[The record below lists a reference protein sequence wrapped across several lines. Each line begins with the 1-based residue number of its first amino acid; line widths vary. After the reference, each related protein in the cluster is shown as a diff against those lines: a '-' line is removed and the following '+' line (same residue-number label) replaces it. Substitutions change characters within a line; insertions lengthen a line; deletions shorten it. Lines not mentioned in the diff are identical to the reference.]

1 MPLDVL
7 SFVVIVY
14 AYIMATITIPKHL
27 AGKKL
32 ILVPEEEYNALKR
45 AQPPRVF
52 KTASMTKAQRHVF
65 EKAERD
71 YAAGKFVT
79 LNDLERDLE
88 RRR

>member
-1 MPLDVL
+1 M
-7 SFVVIVY
+7 Y
-14 AYIMATITIPKHL
+14 RMETITIPKHL

-45 AQPPRVF
+45 AQPPRAF
-52 KTASMTKAQRHVF
+52 KTVPMTKAQRHAF
-65 EKAERD
+65 EKAERE
-71 YAAGKFVT
+71 YAAGKFAT